1 MNKLRLLVGAIAVA
15 MPLAFSP
22 LAASGAALNTF
33 QTTQQETT
41 PPLHGTNPHGQGTAA
56 VTQLL
61 PDATRPYSGDPSGK
75 GPPSEL
81 LVVGRARGEQRADGT
96 YHGHIT
102 IAALAGIELLS
113 VDTNPGETKTG
124 PLDTLTQSLCM
135 STGGVV
141 CIGVVTA
148 NSTTTATGS
157 TNHFETANLSLGSP
171 AGVTL
176 PVGLAALGAQAATA
190 DGNITTDTLTGCQT
204 ATGSS
209 LVNKAGLG
217 ALVLTDVIKA
227 STISKACPGQ
237 TPTETDSST
246 VIPTTGTITNLLSAV
261 PNNACATGGNAN
273 PDGSAGGTANTKAGL
288 PLVLDLVC
296 NAADQNPGVATNST
310 DGGKQATSPY
320 GVREALN
327 AFVLALGGG
336 SALVKL
342 TTAAAE
348 STATAG
354 TAATCPAG
362 TTGTPPNCTPVTPPC
377 PKGQTGT
384 PCMAPQKHVCN
395 KNGDNDCVSG
405 SGPNGPSIPEGGPT
419 DTARDCKEGVE
430 NTPASKCPG
439 NGGGGGGGGA
449 ATQTRSTLPFT
460 GLDPLPIG
468 LLGVLLL
475 GTGLAMRRFSGLVD

>member
-1 MNKLRLLVGAIAVA
+1 MGATA
-15 MPLAFSP
+15 MMIPLALTP
-22 LAASGAALNTF
+22 LSASGAALSTF
-33 QTTQQETT
+33 QTTQPETT

-61 PDATRPYSGDPSGK
+61 PDSTRPYSGDPTGATA
-75 GPPSEL
+75 PTEL

-102 IAALAGIELLS
+102 IAALAGIELLA
-113 VDTNPGETKTG
+113 VDTNPGETKQG
-124 PLDTLTQSLCM
+124 PLDSLTQALCM

-148 NSTTTATGS
+148 NSATTTTGS

-176 PVGLAALGAQAATA
+176 PVGLAALGAQAATS
-190 DGNITTDTLTGCQT
+190 DGNIQTDPITGCQT

-217 ALVLTDVIKA
+217 ALILTDVIKS

-246 VIPTTGTITNLLSAV
+246 VIPTTGAITNLLSSV

-273 PDGSAGGTANTKAGL
+273 PDGSPGGTANTKAGL
-288 PLVLDLVC
+288 PLVLDIVC
-296 NAADQNPGVATNST
+296 NAADQNPGAATNST

-320 GVREALN
+320 GVREALA
-327 AFVLALGGG
+327 AFVLALGGT
-336 SALVKL
+336 SAVKL

-348 STATAG
+348 STATAQ
-354 TAATCPAG
+354 TAATCAAG
-362 TTGTPPNCTPVTPPC
+362 QTGTPPNCVTPPQTC
-377 PKGQTGT
+377 PSGQTGT
-384 PCMAPQKHVCN
+384 PPNCVNTKVPSTHVCN
-395 KNGDNDCVSG
+395 KGGDNDCVTG
-405 SGPNGPSIPEGGPT
+405 SGPTGPSIAEGGAT
-419 DTARDCKEGVE
+419 DVARDCKEGVE
-430 NTPASKCPG
+430 NTPACASGTGNNG
-439 NGGGGGGGGA
+439 NGTTNAKSA
-449 ATQTRSTLPFT
+449 ATLPFT
-460 GLDPLPIG
+460 GLDALPVG
-468 LLGVLLL
+468 LLGLALL
-475 GTGLAMRRFSGLVD
+475 GTGLAMRKFSGLAD